1 MDTALGLGLLALSRA
16 HLAAE
21 VRALSLSLSLPACL
35 APPPTPGPSA
45 FLIWQFLALP
55 VGRDMMLWNI
65 IIGSTGLYAIDQE
78 GRIFSEGAV
87 PWDSPARPYVGD
99 VCFVIRR
106 G

>member
-1 MDTALGLGLLALSRA
+1 
-16 HLAAE
+16 
-21 VRALSLSLSLPACL
+21 
-35 APPPTPGPSA
+35 
-45 FLIWQFLALP
+45 
-55 VGRDMMLWNI
+55 MMLWNI